1 MTFLFNCT
9 LVIIKKRFCTL
20 LIKILKGKKNRTVS
34 SKETSRERLFPEDV
48 AVAAV
53 AAVTELSEEKRLFSA
68 LGSVFACVSRRGVDD
83 NHDDF
88 PDRLSE

>member
-1 MTFLFNCT
+1 MC
-9 LVIIKKRFCTL
+9 FCTL
-20 LIKILKGKKNRTVS
+20 LIKIFKSKKRTVF

-53 AAVTELSEEKRLFSA
+53 AAVTELSVEKSLFSA
-68 LGSVFACVSRRGVDD
+68 LCSVFACVSRRGVDD
-83 NHDDF
+83 NNDDF

>member
-1 MTFLFNCT
+1 MFLYTVNKDF
-9 LVIIKKRFCTL
+9 KK
-20 LIKILKGKKNRTVS
+20 KKKQNRTVFS
-34 SKETSRERLFPEDV
+34 EETSRERLFPEDV
-48 AVAAV
+48 AVAVV
-53 AAVTELSEEKRLFSA
+53 AAVTELSVEKSPFSA